1 MLYFSRVKVYSK
13 PQPGE
18 NVQLF
23 QSLCE
28 VHYGDLVVLVFVHSF
43 VSTSVT
49 DLLYNTNFL
58 LILLA
63 TAALKHQ
70 AAELIHQR
78 RMQAAHFP
86 PLKHS
91 PALLFDSD
99 TLFHLNLQHFFLASS
114 LFFSPTQLISRSLAR
129 THTQNLSL
137 NSSSV
142 TKLSC
147 KSSPVSPAAIW
158 NKFETRHKKCI
169 NITPVAV
176 YQLATSNGKAAW
188 NKTLGILA
196 RIPIISA
203 LGA

>member
-1 MLYFSRVKVYSK
+1 MLYFSTLKIYSK

-18 NVQLF
+18 HVRLF
-23 QSLCE
+23 QSQSE
-28 VHYGDLVVLVFVHSF
+28 VHYGDLIVMVFVNSF
-43 VSTSVT
+43 VHTSVT

-58 LILLA
+58 LILSA

-70 AAELIHQR
+70 AAELIYQH
-78 RMQAAHFP
+78 RMQASHFL

-91 PALLFDSD
+91 PVLLFDSD

-114 LFFSPTQLISRSLAR
+114 LFSPTQLISCSLV
-129 THTQNLSL
+129 HTQNLSL

-147 KSSPVSPAAIW
+147 KSNPVSPAAIW

-176 YQLATSNGKAAW
+176 YQLATSNGKPAW

-196 RIPIISA
+196 WIPIISA
-203 LGA
+203 